1 MKGLSRSI
9 AIVIFASISISVFAL
24 DKSISESYAKV
35 QAAVLKKDSKAMM
48 QLWLAYVD
56 PGCVSTRKGK
66 VVTYKQMTDMVEPQ
80 MKMVKKVNSCKIQV
94 VASKTKA
101 GKTICTV
108 LTTQSFVINVGGKDS
123 TFDQVTTVEDTW
135 KKIGGKYKIV
145 EIKTIKETLKQDGA
159 IVPNS

>member
-1 MKGLSRSI
+1 MKGLSRTI
-9 AIVIFASISISVFAL
+9 PLLVFAVVASNALAL
-24 DKSISESYAKV
+24 DKSISESYVKV

-56 PGCVSTRKGK
+56 PSCVSSRKGK

-94 VASKTKA
+94 VSSKTKA

-135 KKIGGKYKIV
+135 KKIGGKFKIV

-159 IVPNS
+159 IVPNN